1 MRTSYWRLYYH
12 LIWSTK
18 GREPVIDIDRETIL
32 RRSVQASCT
41 TLEVRCHAVGV
52 MPDHVHVA
60 VSIPPKV
67 AVSDAVAAIKG
78 SSSHALKQA
87 NAASDREWLGWQA
100 EFGVLSFGERS
111 LPTVIAYVLGQ
122 AEHHAR
128 GTLFPGLERIDR
140 REASDDLPH

>member
-1 MRTSYWRLYYH
+1 MSYWRLYYH
-12 LIWSTK
+12 LIWATK
-18 GREPVIDIDRETIL
+18 GREPLIDGDRGVIL
-32 RRSVQASCT
+32 RRSVQASCYE
-41 TLEVRCHAVGV
+41 LGARCHAVGF

-67 AVSDAVAAIKG
+67 AVSEALANVKG
-78 SSSHALKQA
+78 PSSHALKRA
-87 NAASDREWLGWQA
+87 ESASDRQWLGWQA

-111 LPTVIAYVLGQ
+111 LPAVVAYVLGQ

-140 REASDDLPH
+140 RDSPDHPPD